1 VTVSLDSS
9 ENLVNTDVL
18 ARLSEDL
25 SKCCR
30 VKVIAPCASITLVG
44 RGMRSLLHRL
54 SEIWATFGQ
63 ERVHLISQSS
73 NDLNLTFVI
82 DEADAEGMMASLHA
96 QLIASGAMPVHEP
109 GVFGPR
115 WNELSGTVRVRGPRW
130 WEGEHERLLDIA
142 AGGTPAYAY
151 HLPTVRERA
160 RALAAIEP
168 VDRRFFAIKANP
180 HPAILN
186 ALVEEGFGL
195 ECVSLGEL
203 RHAFAS
209 VPGLAAER
217 VLFTPSFAPIE
228 EYAAAFELGVT
239 VTLDNVEALRRWPE
253 VFRGQRLWLRV
264 DLGRGEGH
272 HAKVRTGGVASKFG
286 LPVPRI
292 DEFLEAA
299 RGLGILVDGLH
310 AHLGSGVDTP
320 EHWRSVCDE
329 LGGIANR
336 IGSIDTIDIG
346 GGLPIPYR
354 AEDEPFDLDAW
365 SVGLA
370 EVKVAYPGYRM
381 AIEPG
386 RYMVAESGVL
396 LLTATQV
403 VEKQGVRRVGGDAGM
418 NALMRPALYEAWHDI
433 ANLSRLDDK
442 DTADFDV
449 VGPICETG
457 DVLGQKRPLPAATA
471 PGDVLLVADAGAYG
485 FVMSNTYNLRELPR
499 VEILE

>member
-1 VTVSLDSS
+1 
-9 ENLVNTDVL
+9 
-18 ARLSEDL
+18 
-25 SKCCR
+25 
-30 VKVIAPCASITLVG
+30 
-44 RGMRSLLHRL
+44 M
-54 SEIWATFGQ
+54 
-63 ERVHLISQSS
+63 
-73 NDLNLTFVI
+73 
-82 DEADAEGMMASLHA
+82 
-96 QLIASGAMPVHEP
+96 
-109 GVFGPR
+109 
-115 WNELSGTVRVRGPRW
+115 
-130 WEGEHERLLDIA
+130 
-142 AGGTPAYAY
+142 
-151 HLPTVRERA
+151 
-160 RALAAIEP
+160 
-168 VDRRFFAIKANP
+168 
-180 HPAILN
+180 
-186 ALVEEGFGL
+186 
-195 ECVSLGEL
+195 SLGEL

-217 VLFTPSFAPIE
+217 VLFTPSFAPID

-239 VTLDNVEALRRWPE
+239 VTLDNVDALRRWPE
-253 VFRGQRLWLRV
+253 VFRGRRLWLRV

-365 SVGLA
+365 SAGLA
-370 EVKVAYPGYRM
+370 EVKAAYPGYRM

-403 VEKQGVRRVGGDAGM
+403 VEKHGVRRVGGDAGM

-433 ANLSRLDDK
+433 ANLSRLDDT
-442 DTADFDV
+442 DTTDFDV